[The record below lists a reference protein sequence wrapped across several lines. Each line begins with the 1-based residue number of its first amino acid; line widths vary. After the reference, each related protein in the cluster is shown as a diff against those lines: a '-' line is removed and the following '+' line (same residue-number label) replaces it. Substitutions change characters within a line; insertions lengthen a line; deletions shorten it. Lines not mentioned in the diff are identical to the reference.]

1 MAIIYNLICK
11 FSEISVKIPQVD
23 KLLLKFIWTQNS
35 QKMLTKEDQIGGHNF
50 YNFKFDIKPSE
61 GGVIVS

>member
-1 MAIIYNLICK
+1 
-11 FSEISVKIPQVD
+11 
-23 KLLLKFIWTQNS
+23 
-35 QKMLTKEDQIGGHNF
+35 MLTKEDEIGGHNF